1 MDQEFMFFNLETFR
15 KVLKSLAITFEHDA
29 NGHQEQETAK
39 QHGAQVDGIG
49 GGILKQNDLKVVLL
63 NVRSL
68 KNEAKNEAKNADNF
82 AFF

>member
-1 MDQEFMFFNLETFR
+1 M
-15 KVLKSLAITFEHDA
+15 
-29 NGHQEQETAK
+29 
-39 QHGAQVDGIG
+39 DGIG

>member
-1 MDQEFMFFNLETFR
+1 MTSYRLNHLDWNLTAF
-15 KVLKSLAITFEHDA
+15 SLAITFEHDA

-49 GGILKQNDLKVVLL
+49 GGIQKQNDLKVVLL

-68 KNEAKNEAKNADNF
+68 KNEAKNEAKNADDYVK
-82 AFF
+82 